1 MKKITITLLLVFMG
15 ITNVLANNINEKSD
29 IYFYTSVDFNYENGE
44 IVEKGFEFSND
55 DYRLFPAMNDF
66 VDKRIATTLMVVNG
80 KFIRDNAAFIE
91 NDYSLVPVR
100 NVMEEFNATVEWEGD
115 SRTVTII
122 KDNVNIKLKI
132 GSRIAYVNDEKVI
145 MPIAPRIIND
155 STYVP
160 LAFVSE
166 TLDYNVSYWGNY
178 LDDVFHSYLNIIAIE
193 EKDNG
198 KYYLSEEEAVEVARR
213 SFNEDIL
220 NIEDEVIYLYDNY
233 GEDND
238 PVIFE
243 EQYTDLEFVNNG
255 IELGRFYSIDIFPGK
270 VDGVIEDPPKLSKY
284 KINRILIDMYT
295 GQRYYKYAFP
305 DEYGILDTY
314 KSLDGVLSPN
324 IGQLYDYLQEIKEC
338 E

>member
-1 MKKITITLLLVFMG
+1 MKKIIITLLLVFMG

-29 IYFYTSVDFNYENGE
+29 IHIISSTSVWNENRE
-44 IVEKGFEFSND
+44 IIEKGFEFSND
-55 DYRLFPAMNDF
+55 DYRLFPVMNDF
-66 VDKRIATTLMVVNG
+66 VDKRAGITLMVVNG

-122 KDNVNIKLKI
+122 KDDVDIKLKI
-132 GSRIAYVNDEKVI
+132 GSTIAYVNDETAI

-166 TLDYNVSYWGNY
+166 TLDYDVSYWGNY
-178 LDDVFHSYLNIIAIE
+178 IGDVFHSHLNIIVIE

-198 KYYLSEEEAVEVARR
+198 KYYLSEEEAVEVARI

-220 NIEDEVIYLYDNY
+220 NIEDEVIYLYNIY
-233 GEDND
+233 REDDD
-238 PVIFE
+238 PLTYE
-243 EQYTDLEFVNNG
+243 QQYTDLVFVNNG

-270 VDGVIEDPPKLSKY
+270 VDGVIEDPPKWSKY
-284 KINRILIDMYT
+284 EINRMLIDMYT
-295 GQRYYKYAFP
+295 GQRYYKYELP
-305 DEYGILDTY
+305 EDYGILDTY
-314 KSLDGVLSPN
+314 KNLDGVLGPN
-324 IGQLYDYLQEIKEC
+324 IGQLYDYLQEIKEF